1 VVTGSE
7 EGPDPQAAPAPAPVP
22 VPTPQ
27 AEAPRDLPLAGLTV
41 LDLGQ
46 IYQGPYAG
54 FMLAMAGARVIKV
67 EQRRGEPLRA
77 RGPSLPY
84 AMLNSSK
91 EVITLDLKRPEG
103 VALFHRLVAVAD
115 VVLVNYAPGVPER
128 LGIGFDELSK
138 VNPRLVYAHASGF
151 GLDAGDA
158 TPAMDIT
165 VQAHTGV
172 MSVTGFPDQGPVK
185 AGVAFID
192 FLGGTHL
199 YGAITT
205 ALFERERTGRG
216 RSVEVAMADA
226 TYMTLTSNLGSWQ
239 RDGTASRTGNK
250 HAALGVAP
258 YDVYRC
264 VDGHVA
270 LIAVTNRHWRSVL
283 EVIGQSDLVADERLA
298 DNAGRAANMA
308 EVDDLVEGWTRSR
321 RRDDVV
327 AALQAAHVPA
337 AAVRDV
343 DEVVRDEAQHRR
355 GALQWIDHPEL
366 GTVPLPHSPIRWHGS
381 ELRSLEPSH
390 PIGADNESVYGE
402 LLGLDVDE
410 LAALSGDKII

>member
-1 VVTGSE
+1 MTGT
-7 EGPDPQAAPAPAPVP
+7 EGTDGQ
-22 VPTPQ
+22 
-27 AEAPRDLPLAGLTV
+27 EPRALPLVGVIV

-54 FMLAMAGARVIKV
+54 FLLAMAGARVIKV

-91 EVITLDLKRPEG
+91 ETITLDLKKSEG
-103 VALFHRLVAVAD
+103 VELFHRLAAVAD

-128 LGIGFDELSK
+128 LGIGFDVLRQ
-138 VNPRLVYAHASGF
+138 VNERLIFAHASGF
-151 GLDAGDA
+151 GLNGEESAV
-158 TPAMDIT
+158 PAMDLT

-185 AGVAFID
+185 AGIAFID

-216 RSVEVAMADA
+216 RSVEIAMADA
-226 TYMTLTSNLGSWQ
+226 AYMTLCSNLGSWQ
-239 RDGTASRTGNK
+239 QTGTAPRTGNK

-258 YDVYRC
+258 YNVYRC
-264 VDGHVA
+264 ADGHVA

-283 EVIGQSDLVADERLA
+283 EVVGRRDLLTDERLKQN
-298 DNAGRAANMA
+298 DGRAERMA
-308 EVDDLVEGWTRSR
+308 EVDRLIEGWTEIRP
-321 RRDDVV
+321 RDEVV
-327 AALQAAHVPA
+327 AALQQAHVPA
-337 AAVRDV
+337 AAVRVV
-343 DEVVRDEAQHRR
+343 DEVVRDERQHAR

-366 GTVPLPHSPIRWHGS
+366 GQVPLPHSPIRWHGS
-381 ELRSLEPSH
+381 ELRPLEASQPL
-390 PIGADNESVYGE
+390 GADNEAVYGQ
-402 LLGLDVDE
+402 LLGLSSSEVV
-410 LAALSGDKII
+410 ALIQDGII